1 MGLSSWNHQHE
12 LGPKEMILLPF
23 GCSCDPSIQLPA
35 AATLFIT
42 YYPRSPSKLNNY
54 NIMMKDNVS
63 PCIMSM
69 AMAWHGSCLY
79 TQ

>member
-23 GCSCDPSIQLPA
+23 GCSCNPSIQLPT

-42 YYPRSPSKLNNY
+42 YYPRDLSKLNNY
-54 NIMMKDNVS
+54 NNIMMTDNVS
-63 PCIMSM
+63 PCIVSM
-69 AMAWHGSCLY
+69 AMAWPVSCY